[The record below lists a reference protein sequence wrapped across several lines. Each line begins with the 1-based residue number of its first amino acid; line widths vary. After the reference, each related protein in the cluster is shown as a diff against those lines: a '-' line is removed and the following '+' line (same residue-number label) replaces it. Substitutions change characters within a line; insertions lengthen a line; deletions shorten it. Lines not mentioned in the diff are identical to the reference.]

1 MPTIVLVKVIW
12 KQVSGID
19 STVVLFESKSESID
33 RINAIQSQKDLIDTY
48 ELLLTRNVTIKLP

>member
-33 RINAIQSQKDLIDTY
+33 QINAIQSQKDLIDTY